1 MINQIQEDNLGNK
14 IRSLSLPSFGLDI
27 SSGGGFY
34 VRSLISDLARS
45 VGGRAHMTDLMRV
58 KQVLFFQNIYIN
70 IYIYIYIYMYIYIYI
85 ILFACFL

>member
-58 KQVLFFQNIYIN
+58 KQVRFFQDCSFIRFYSAILDIFWFVLTPQIYH
-70 IYIYIYIYMYIYIYI
+70 
-85 ILFACFL
+85 